1 VIIFLFFNATGF
13 EKNIFF
19 EKRVFAFEHAAKF
32 FCDGVNG
39 FLMLPERA
47 FVFKDSSDFD
57 VVLFGHDFILLGFVV
72 IVKLF
77 SQVFC
82 DLGGGRHFEM
92 ARVKKFHLVVMMH
105 NRLVTFDAKD
115 AIDFVSDGP
124 ELAFLWC
131 LVFHD
136 FSMFDCCD

>member
-1 VIIFLFFNATGF
+1 MDLFLFFNATGF

-19 EKRVFAFEHAAKF
+19 EKRIFTLEHAAKF
-32 FCDGVNG
+32 FCDGVNS

-57 VVLFGHDFILLGFVV
+57 VVLFGHIFILLGFVV

-77 SQVFC
+77 SQVFR
-82 DLGGGRHFEM
+82 DLGRCRNLQI
-92 ARVKKFHLVVMMH
+92 ARVEQAHFPVMMSVS
-105 NRLVTFDAKD
+105 LVS
-115 AIDFVSDGP
+115 FVTDHAVDCCTAHP

-131 LVFHD
+131 LFHGC
-136 FSMFDCCD
+136 SMFDCCD